1 MKMLKKLALVSA
13 VSMISAGTFAMEAM
27 DDESMA
33 STTGQDGIT
42 INVIL
47 ADMNRATALLNGV
60 TGTGYDRVDVS
71 SPTNAGTSNGLM
83 KGLTI
88 DQIIIHDDDGINRD
102 YDQNHVYDGANNTSS
117 NKLAYLNYSDKIV
130 RPTENPLGAVGANS
144 GAIVIGDGSAGDR
157 TVVLADDTA
166 ALTIDIDALG
176 ATPAG
181 IGGTG
186 GAMLSVA
193 ITAPRLLIK
202 TGNIYVADSNASA
215 GIDANGDGDAL
226 DVGDTF
232 EVDGTTATGLVKILK
247 GMEIVMGA
255 STTKIQL
262 GNESSAI
269 GGLSAHHM
277 INVDAVLEGGLA
289 INNFELYDQDGAT
302 KDAFGTTIAT
312 GAGGSIQMKSMIMT
326 DAGSTS
332 QLTMKVGVDVGN
344 SQSGTFG
351 AANPAYT
358 AAVADQTTKVKNFEA
373 SAASSG
379 AFTTYAALQADAYG
393 LDGALGGGDDNATTL
408 AFLNTA
414 DTDVTADLSSGT
426 VGVVNRTL
434 TGIKANTFNGL
445 IITLQQVGG
454 ASGMDISM
462 NNLALGSTG
471 RADLGDI
478 QIKGLNINGTQVS
491 IYGH

>member
-332 QLTMKVGVDVGN
+332 QLIMK
-344 SQSGTFG
+344 
-351 AANPAYT
+351 
-358 AAVADQTTKVKNFEA
+358 
-373 SAASSG
+373 
-379 AFTTYAALQADAYG
+379 
-393 LDGALGGGDDNATTL
+393 
-408 AFLNTA
+408 
-414 DTDVTADLSSGT
+414 
-426 VGVVNRTL
+426 
-434 TGIKANTFNGL
+434 I
-445 IITLQQVGG
+445 
-454 ASGMDISM
+454 
-462 NNLALGSTG
+462 G
-471 RADLGDI
+471 RAH
-478 QIKGLNINGTQVS
+478 V
-491 IYGH
+491 

>member
-1 MKMLKKLALVSA
+1 M
-13 VSMISAGTFAMEAM
+13 
-27 DDESMA
+27 
-33 STTGQDGIT
+33 
-42 INVIL
+42 
-47 ADMNRATALLNGV
+47 
-60 TGTGYDRVDVS
+60 
-71 SPTNAGTSNGLM
+71 
-83 KGLTI
+83 
-88 DQIIIHDDDGINRD
+88 
-102 YDQNHVYDGANNTSS
+102 
-117 NKLAYLNYSDKIV
+117 
-130 RPTENPLGAVGANS
+130 
-144 GAIVIGDGSAGDR
+144 
-157 TVVLADDTA
+157 
-166 ALTIDIDALG
+166 
-176 ATPAG
+176 
-181 IGGTG
+181 
-186 GAMLSVA
+186 
-193 ITAPRLLIK
+193 
-202 TGNIYVADSNASA
+202 
-215 GIDANGDGDAL
+215 
-226 DVGDTF
+226 
-232 EVDGTTATGLVKILK
+232 
-247 GMEIVMGA
+247 
-255 STTKIQL
+255 
-262 GNESSAI
+262 
-269 GGLSAHHM
+269 
-277 INVDAVLEGGLA
+277 
-289 INNFELYDQDGAT
+289 YDQDGAT

-351 AANPAYT
+351 AANAAYT
-358 AAVADQTTKVKNFEA
+358 AAVADKTTQVKNFEA

-445 IITLQQVGG
+445 IITLQQLGG